1 MDLDPIKVE
10 LECLECHFFNIAS
23 LRQIRLND
31 VVICRGCKSNLQLVD
46 YMGTV
51 AKARRDFRREIE
63 RLQEAFNKISTI
75 KLSL

>member
-1 MDLDPIKVE
+1 
-10 LECLECHFFNIAS
+10 
-23 LRQIRLND
+23 
-31 VVICRGCKSNLQLVD
+31 
-46 YMGTV
+46 MGTV

>member
-1 MDLDPIKVE
+1 MDLDPIKVK
-10 LECLECHFFNIAS
+10 LECLECQFFNVAS

-46 YMGTV
+46 YLGTV
-51 AKARRDFRREIE
+51 AKVRRDFRWEIE
-63 RLQEAFNKISTI
+63 RLRGAFDKISII